1 MSGETKLTARSALSV
16 LRNAPYRRYIIGS
29 AISDTGTWMQIMAQ
43 GYVMS
48 TLTTKAVWLGMANL
62 AAGLPMLA
70 LTMVGGSAADKYDK
84 RKILLITQFVQ
95 IALAVGIGYLV
106 WKGEIAIWHVLTFAA
121 ILGVSNSFEMPTLS
135 ALIPELVKRE
145 QIPSGIAIDRSVFH
159 GSRVVG
165 PTIGG
170 ILISAWGTASA
181 FFANAISFVALI
193 VALLSLPPRAK
204 GSAEEEQKRT
214 TGFKDGFRFVANDKP
229 SLAMIMLIATQSV
242 CIFPIITVMMPLYVR
257 MVFGLGR
264 ADRLGFLLGASA
276 VGSLVGSIFLIGLAR
291 EKRVPL
297 MILCALGVTGAIL
310 GLSLGPTF
318 YVATALLVV
327 NSLGLATNFGLASTI
342 VQERAPDY
350 LRGRVSAVFMLSFV
364 GLMPIAGLGVTSL
377 SDFIGMKTALAIAAI
392 IYGIITILVLA
403 RVREECSQ
411 PGITETHLTT
421 PASPAAATVQRI
433 FKFQA
438 PKAAATF
445 GD

>member
-1 MSGETKLTARSALSV
+1 MSAEAKLTARSALGV
-16 LRNAPYRRYIIGS
+16 LRNAPFRRYIIGS
-29 AISDTGTWMQIMAQ
+29 AISDTGTWMQVMAQ

-84 RKILLITQFVQ
+84 RRILLITQFVQ
-95 IALAVGIGYLV
+95 IALALAIGYLV
-106 WKGEIAIWHVLTFAA
+106 WSGKIQIWHILMFAA

-181 FFANAISFVALI
+181 FFTNAISFVALI
-193 VALLSLPPRAK
+193 IALLSLPPREK
-204 GSAEEEQKRT
+204 GSAEEEEKRT
-214 TGFKDGFRFVANDKP
+214 TGFKDGFRFVFNDKP

-257 MVFGLGR
+257 MVLGLGP
-264 ADRLGFLLGASA
+264 DRLGFLMGSSA
-276 VGSLVGSIFLIGLAR
+276 IGSLVGSIFLIGLAR
-291 EKRVPL
+291 EKRIPL
-297 MILCALGVTGAIL
+297 MIACALGVTGAIF
-310 GLSLGPTF
+310 GLSRGPSF

-327 NSLGLATNFGLASTI
+327 NSLGLATNFGLARTI

-392 IYGIITILVLA
+392 VYGVITIVVLF
-403 RVREECSQ
+403 RIRNECSLTGECQ
-411 PGITETHLTT
+411 PELTT
-421 PASPAAATVQRI
+421 PAP
-433 FKFQA
+433 
-438 PKAAATF
+438 
-445 GD
+445 